1 MCFIIAGDASSVM
14 SCHGAEK
21 EWSRQGSTM
30 GNTRRKQVRAE
41 MGRMGSL
48 YALPARYLGDGAAR
62 GG

>member
-1 MCFIIAGDASSVM
+1 
-14 SCHGAEK
+14 
-21 EWSRQGSTM
+21 M

-62 GG
+62 GV